1 MSTSPSKYAYNLCT
15 KALVGL
21 RSVDQRLYRSLVKDL
36 AVRLDGNTETR
47 VSGMVINT
55 MGWVEDLGYD
65 VRIVSEV
72 LHH

>member
-1 MSTSPSKYAYNLCT
+1 MFTSLSKYAYKFCT

-21 RSVDQRLYRSLVKDL
+21 CSVDQRLYRSLVKDL
-36 AVRLDGNTETR
+36 AVELDGNTEIC

-72 LHH
+72 LDH